1 MQLAKRYFI
10 SGMVQGVGFR
20 YFAQCAAQHHH
31 VEGFVRNLQDGRVEV
46 FAQGREEDLNAL
58 FAELRCG
65 ARMSRV
71 ERVDA
76 EDAAVNPRYAGSFT
90 IERGD

>member
-1 MQLAKRYFI
+1 MQLARRYFI

-20 YFAQCAAQHHH
+20 YFTQHSAQRHH
-31 VEGFVRNLQDGRVEV
+31 VEGFARNLRDGRVEV

-58 FAELRCG
+58 AADLRRGAE
-65 ARMSRV
+65 MSRV

-76 EDAAVNPRYAGSFT
+76 EEAVVNPRYAGSFR
-90 IERGD
+90 IEHGD